1 MANVNHRARFR
12 GALSL
17 AFATVAL
24 TACNRDKI
32 LQVTDPDI
40 INPSNLGSAEA
51 AEALRVG
58 ALSRI
63 SDVTG
68 GLQGSGSLNEG
79 IFHFSGVVADEW
91 RSTDT
96 FVQRDEADSRSITEA
111 NSAMTLEARGLHRT
125 RIAAIQAIPVLKQFK
140 PTNISDVGQMYWV
153 RGWVEMSIAE
163 NFCNGMPMSSLDASY
178 NIVYADPLTNVEIY
192 TRAIASF
199 DSALQNALAGD
210 ARADTV

>member
-1 MANVNHRARFR
+1 MANVIFQARLR

-17 AFATVAL
+17 LLAATAL

-32 LQVTDPDI
+32 LTITDPDI

-63 SDVTG
+63 SDLTG

-79 IFHFSGVVADEW
+79 IFHFGGVVADEW

-111 NSAMTLEARGLHRT
+111 NTAMTLEARGLHRT
-125 RIAAIQAIPVLKQFK
+125 RIAATQAIPVLKQFK
-140 PTNISDVGQMYWV
+140 PAN
-153 RGWVEMSIAE
+153 
-163 NFCNGMPMSSLDASY
+163 
-178 NIVYADPLTNVEIY
+178 
-192 TRAIASF
+192 
-199 DSALQNALAGD
+199 
-210 ARADTV
+210 